1 MKSLKAAAVV
11 AGSMVIAGAAAPAFA
26 AEASDLTPT
35 SLNGALETITS
46 QRSLSLEDVQPLR
59 HQSNALDTE
68 NKSSVLNT
76 VSGATKALNSAGGPA
91 QLLGGLPLQK

>member
-26 AEASDLTPT
+26 VEASDTMPT

-46 QRSLSLEDVQPLR
+46 QHSLSLEDVQPLQ

-68 NKSSVLNT
+68 NKSSVLST
-76 VSGATKALNSAGGPA
+76 VNGATKALNAAGGPS
-91 QLLGGLPLQK
+91 QLLGGLPLPH

>member
-26 AEASDLTPT
+26 AEASNLTPS

-46 QRSLSLEDVQPLR
+46 QRTLNVEDVMPLQ
-59 HQSNALDTE
+59 HQSKALDTE
-68 NKSSVLNT
+68 NRGSLLNAVKGT
-76 VSGATKALNSAGGPA
+76 TKALNATGSRAR
-91 QLLGGLPLQK
+91 LLGGRPLQS

>member
-26 AEASDLTPT
+26 TPADLTPT
-35 SLNGALETITS
+35 SLNGAVDTLT
-46 QRSLSLEDVQPLR
+46 RGPVDAGDLMPLQ

-68 NKSSVLNT
+68 NQDSVLST
-76 VSGATKALNSAGGPA
+76 VKGATAALNTHNP
-91 QLLGGLPLQK
+91 LLGGLPLQG

>member
-26 AEASDLTPT
+26 AGASDLTPT

-46 QRSLSLEDVQPLR
+46 QRSLSLKDVQPLQ
-59 HQSNALDTE
+59 HQSDALDTE
-68 NKSSVLNT
+68 KKGSVLNSLNGT
-76 VSGATKALNSAGGPA
+76 TKTLNSAGAPA
-91 QLLGGLPLQK
+91 QLLGGLPLQS